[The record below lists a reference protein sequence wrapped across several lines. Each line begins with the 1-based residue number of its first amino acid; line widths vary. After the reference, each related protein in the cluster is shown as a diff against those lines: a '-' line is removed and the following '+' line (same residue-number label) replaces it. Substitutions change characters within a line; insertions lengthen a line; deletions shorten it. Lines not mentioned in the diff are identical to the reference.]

1 MRAPPPEPG
10 RPPPS
15 CGSKPAETP
24 NTCCGGAVEEAYG
37 ERACLPREPALRRV
51 GDGSPGGRIG
61 GRGSRALLKLLS
73 SPKPIASLSAAAF
86 FRVDMRKLGE
96 SCRPLPPD
104 FIEGDRGVSITSIWL
119 PSSSGSGFSC
129 LGIGGGSFRLRNRV
143 SDGMMLRVRR
153 GIMPEIDFLLLP
165 SSMRLSTII
174 SRLSILL
181 GSSSRP
187 GARSL
192 LLERFTSQTE
202 VWAPVASSGLVDSDA
217 ARCGGSRVES

>member
-1 MRAPPPEPG
+1 MSRRSGAWATAAPAAG
-10 RPPPS
+10 
-15 CGSKPAETP
+15 
-24 NTCCGGAVEEAYG
+24 
-37 ERACLPREPALRRV
+37 
-51 GDGSPGGRIG
+51 
-61 GRGSRALLKLLS
+61 
-73 SPKPIASLSAAAF
+73 SAAGLA
-86 FRVDMRKLGE
+86 RVAEAVVIAKAHRLFVGGILRVRHEEVGE

-165 SSMRLSTII
+165 SSIRLSTII

-187 GARSL
+187 GARL
-192 LLERFTSQTE
+192 
-202 VWAPVASSGLVDSDA
+202 VVAA
-217 ARCGGSRVES
+217 